1 MRLLALPSALAAGAL
16 TLPLYGPAVQP
27 PAPGQAKKPAGA
39 PTPALPDP
47 VVEHARRFANSLDSW
62 GAVVGGVAGE
72 TGTRQL
78 YAKYF
83 ELWRAGRF
91 AEARDLVRSILA
103 VCSRTYGDD
112 HYETRNYRTL
122 LKSLEHVASLSD
134 ADRAEYVGTIKLGA
148 EVATLYQQGKYPEA
162 IRLSQK
168 LLDIRRRLLR
178 PDDLAVYVNH
188 HATLL
193 YDATRYAEAETFF
206 REALDLCR
214 RVVGPDHPA
223 TAAVR
228 GNLAMTLS
236 KLDRYDEARPLYEEA
251 VAIKRKLLGEDHPDT
266 ALAYSNLVTHLD
278 DQGKHA
284 EAEPILRRVLDTF
297 CRAEGKD
304 GRHAVIAR
312 SNLAFNRGAQGRYE
326 EAERLYREVIDS
338 RLRPP
343 GDESAAAA
351 ASALALTAQHLWRQ
365 NHPETAHA
373 YGNLAVNLDSQG
385 RYADAEALYR
395 QALAVFRAFDEQSTF
410 TASTLSSLG
419 VTLHGQGKYE
429 EAEQLYEKAVQ
440 IYLRANKGKK
450 GRELAKVTNNRAANL
465 VSQEK
470 YAEAQKMHEE
480 ALAIF
485 RELFGKDHQEVAA
498 SCNNLASTLSMQE
511 KHAEAEPLFR
521 EAVEI
526 QERMLGAD
534 HPYTTAARI
543 NLAVNLHQQG
553 KLAEAGPM
561 LEAGLGLHRRVLGE
575 GHPSTANA
583 YRHLVINAWARGD
596 TARVEE
602 LGPAAAASFEAARR
616 RVSFAGLGRV
626 SSSDNISPLRPLS
639 AVAARNG
646 RPAAAWSYLETG
658 LARGLLDDLA
668 PRALSVEE
676 RAAEQGLL
684 LQLERLDKRLG
695 TLPEGREATAAV
707 GEKVEAVRRERDA
720 AQAKLVQLQAE
731 LAARHGVAAGQVYD
745 LSRIQERIRPDEALL
760 AWVDIPAEAKA
771 PDPNGEHWACVVRH
785 RGAPDWVRLTGR
797 GAGGA
802 WTDEDDRLAGRVR
815 RAFAARPADPR
826 AGWKDLAGEL
836 AGQRLTPLAKPLEGV
851 RHLVVLPSA
860 KLAGIP
866 VEALTDRFTV
876 SYAPS
881 GTTFAWL
888 REKQRGVGREPPA
901 SLFGL
906 GDPVFKPARGG
917 TDRGETFDRLEGTV
931 KELSGVARVFPKAEL
946 LKGSEASERN
956 LDLLAE
962 AGRLGQFRYLHFATH
977 GVIDD
982 TRPLRSALILARDTL
997 PDPLEQVLGGKE
1009 AYDGRLTAERILRR
1023 WNLDADLVTLS
1034 ACRTGLG
1041 RYSGG
1046 EGYVGFSQALF
1057 LAGARSLV
1065 LSLWEVDDAATALLM
1080 TRFYENLIG
1089 TPEETVRPMP
1099 KAEALAEAKRW
1110 LRGLNSD
1117 EVQQLTKDLTT
1128 RGTRGK
1134 VVKKAATAVAAP
1146 SYEHPYYW
1154 SGFVLV
1160 GDPR

>member
-1 MRLLALPSALAAGAL
+1 MRLFALPSALAVGAL
-16 TLPLYGPAVQP
+16 TLPLHGLPAHGQEKKPVEAPRP
-27 PAPGQAKKPAGA
+27 PAR
-39 PTPALPDP
+39 PDP
-47 VVEHARRFANSLDSW
+47 VVEHARQFAASLDSW
-62 GAVVGGVAGE
+62 GAVCGGGAGLA
-72 TGTRQL
+72 GGQQL

-83 ELWRAGRF
+83 GLWKAGRF
-91 AEARDLVRSILA
+91 AEARDLIRAVLA
-103 VCSRTYGDD
+103 VSTRTYGED
-112 HYETRNYRTL
+112 HFETRNFRTL
-122 LKSLEHVASLSD
+122 LSSLEHVAALPD
-134 ADRAEYVGTIKLGA
+134 ADRAEYVETIKLGA
-148 EVATLYQQGKYPEA
+148 EVVTLSQQGKYPEA

-193 YDATRYAEAETFF
+193 YDATRYAEAESYF

-214 RVVGPDHPA
+214 RIVGPDHPA

-236 KLDRYDEARPLYEEA
+236 KLDRFDEARPLYDEA
-251 VAIKRKLLGEDHPDT
+251 VAIKRRLFGEDHPDT
-266 ALAYSNLVTHLD
+266 ALAYSNLATHLD

-297 CRAEGKD
+297 CRSEGKD
-304 GRHAVIAR
+304 GRHALIAR
-312 SNLAFNRGAQGRYE
+312 NNLAFNFAAQGRYE
-326 EAERLYREVIDS
+326 EAERLYREVIDIL
-338 RLRPP
+338 LRPA
-343 GDESAAAA
+343 GDEYAAAA
-351 ASALALTAQHLWRQ
+351 TSALALTAQHLWRQ
-365 NHPETAHA
+365 NHPEAAHA
-373 YGNLAVNLDSQG
+373 YSNLAVTLGDQG
-385 RYADAEALYR
+385 RYADAEPLYR
-395 QALAVFRAFDEQSTF
+395 QSLAIFRAFDEQSAF
-410 TASTLSSLG
+410 TASTSSSLA
-419 VTLHGQGKYE
+419 VTLHSQGKYE

-450 GRELAKVTNNRAANL
+450 SRELAKVYNNRAANL

-470 YAEAQKMHEE
+470 FAEAQQVHEE
-480 ALAIF
+480 ALAIL
-485 RELFGKDHQEVAA
+485 RELFGKDHPEVAA
-498 SCNNLASTLSMQE
+498 SCNNLASTLSKLE

-521 EAVEI
+521 EALEI
-526 QERMLGAD
+526 QERLLGAD

-553 KLAEAGPM
+553 KLAEAGTM
-561 LEAGLGLHRRVLGE
+561 LEAGLGRNRRVLGE

-583 YRHLVINAWARGD
+583 YKHLVINAWARGEY
-596 TARVEE
+596 ARVEE

-616 RVSFAGLGRV
+616 RVSFVGLGRV
-626 SSSDNISPLRPLS
+626 SNSDVLSPLRHLS

-646 RPAAAWSYLETG
+646 RLAAAWGYLETN

-668 PRALSVEE
+668 PRALSAEE

-684 LQLERLDKRLG
+684 LQLDRLDKRLG
-695 TLPEGREATAAV
+695 TLPDGPEVTAAARK
-707 GEKVEAVRRERDA
+707 KVEEVRRERDV

-731 LAARHGVAAGQVYD
+731 LAARHGVAAGKVYD
-745 LSRIQERIRPDEALL
+745 LSRIQERLRPDEALL

-771 PDPNGEHWACVVRH
+771 PDPNGEHWACVVRN
-785 RGAPDWVRLTGR
+785 RGKPAWVRLTGR
-797 GAGGA
+797 GPGGA
-802 WTDEDDRLAGRVR
+802 WTDDDGRLAARVR
-815 RAFAARPADPR
+815 RSFAARPADPR

-836 AGQRLTPLAKPLEGV
+836 ARQRLTPLEKPLEGV

-860 KLAGIP
+860 KLAGVP

-888 REKQRGVGREPPA
+888 REKQREAGREPPPP
-901 SLFGL
+901 SLLGL

-931 KELSGVARVFPKAEL
+931 KELSGIARVFPKVEL
-946 LKGSEASERN
+946 FKGSEASERN
-956 LDLLAE
+956 LDLLA
-962 AGRLGQFRYLHFATH
+962 ADGRLGQFRYLHFATH
-977 GVIDD
+977 GVVDD
-982 TRPLRSALILARDTL
+982 IRPLRSALILARDTL

-1009 AYDGRLTAERILRR
+1009 TYDGRLTAERILRR
-1023 WNLDADLVTLS
+1023 WKLDADLVTLS

-1134 VVKKAATAVAAP
+1134 IVKKAAAAKAAP